1 MFGIITNKQQK
12 QQRELF
18 ATAVNEYSEAL
29 YWHAR
34 KLVVLHE
41 DAEDVVQNTFAKA
54 WSHIGE
60 LKDKN
65 AIKPW
70 LYSIATRE
78 ALTMLRRKNDVATD
92 EAAMTALLAN
102 RFEQS
107 NNISANTIE
116 ATLQKALLTLT
127 EQQRVVFN
135 LRYYEEM
142 TYKDISK
149 VMDITE
155 STAKVHYHNA
165 YNKIVEIIKK

>member
-1 MFGIITNKQQK
+1 M
-12 QQRELF
+12 F

-41 DAEDVVQNTFAKA
+41 DAEDVVQNAFAKA

-60 LKDKN
+60 LKDAK
-65 AIKPW
+65 AIKTW
-70 LYSIATRE
+70 LYSITTRE
-78 ALTMLRRKNDVATD
+78 ALSLLRRKIDVATSED
-92 EAAMTALLAN
+92 VMTALLTN
-102 RFEQS
+102 RFEQLS
-107 NNISANTIE
+107 NINADTIE

-142 TYKDISK
+142 SYKDISK

-165 YNKIVEIIKK
+165 YNKIVEIIKNR